1 MQTQTTKLIICLLY
15 TSPPTTGRTR
25 TASTVPA
32 PGASSGKS
40 SVPRK
45 ASDACARSMATQGEM
60 ACVSI
65 LSEGPRVT

>member
-1 MQTQTTKLIICLLY
+1 MVVRPASTPQ
-15 TSPPTTGRTR
+15 PPTTGRTR

-45 ASDACARSMATQGEM
+45 ASEACARSMATQGVSS
-60 ACVSI
+60 CVSI
-65 LSEGPRVT
+65 CTDGPLVA